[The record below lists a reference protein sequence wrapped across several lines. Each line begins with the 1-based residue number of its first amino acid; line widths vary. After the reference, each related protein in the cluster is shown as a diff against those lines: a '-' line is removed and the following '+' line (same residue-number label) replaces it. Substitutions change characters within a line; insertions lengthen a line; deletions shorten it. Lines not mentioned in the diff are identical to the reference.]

1 MCQALVLKYSNA
13 EPDQLLGVIPLEE
26 VAELM
31 RMRILVKVRA
41 EVEAEYGDRVS
52 SAVQDAS
59 EWEDRANEAEDE
71 VDVWKCRAIELYRAM
86 ERAAS
91 LPEPYAMQI
100 LKHCMEKNKKHI
112 D

>member
-13 EPDQLLGVIPLEE
+13 EPEQLLGVIPLEE

-41 EVEAEYGDRVS
+41 EVESEYQGRIDD
-52 SAVQDAS
+52 AVGDAS

-71 VDVWKCRAIELYRAM
+71 ADIWKCRAVELYRAM